1 MKGAFYKQLH
11 NYLIT
16 FERDRGI
23 YHIYSPEGAEI
34 YHTYSALDAL
44 YTLRNC
50 I

>member
-1 MKGAFYKQLH
+1 MKGAFYRQLR

-23 YHIYSPEGAEI
+23 YHVYSPEGTEI

-44 YTLRNC
+44 YTVRN